1 MSGAGSLL
9 ARFDQPTNGRHACKL
24 TIDTCKHFTYIAGVI
39 RSVRSKPLKL
49 FATKGDASKL
59 PVSGVAI
66 DRIEAQLTALD
77 TATAADQM
85 DVPGWYFHSLKGK
98 PLRYSVRVTANYRLT
113 FAFDPPD
120 ADDVD
125 LEDYH

>member
-1 MSGAGSLL
+1 MIKS
-9 ARFDQPTNGRHACKL
+9 
-24 TIDTCKHFTYIAGVI
+24 I
-39 RSVRSKPLKL
+39 RSKSLRL

-59 PVSGVAI
+59 PVSGAAI

-77 TATAADQM
+77 VATAADQM
-85 DVPGWYFHSLKGK
+85 DVPGWYFHPLKG
-98 PLRYSVRVTANYRLT
+98 RAARFSVRVTANYRLT
-113 FAFDPPD
+113 FAFDAPD